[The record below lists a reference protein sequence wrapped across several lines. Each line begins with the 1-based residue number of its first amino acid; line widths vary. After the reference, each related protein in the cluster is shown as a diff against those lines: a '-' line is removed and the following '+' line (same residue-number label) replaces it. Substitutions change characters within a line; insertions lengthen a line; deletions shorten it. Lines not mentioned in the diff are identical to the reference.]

1 MTGFG
6 SLFYFRERIFLGCSG
21 IQTDF
26 HSHYAA
32 SILFSES
39 KPFLLHNETN
49 TLTTHAIVLPPNYFH
64 KLDAPQTNIFVIQL
78 DPKTE
83 EYKSLKLDKE
93 PKLIPDKTANTIS
106 ELAKPILYGDINC
119 ESVKQLYAKILN
131 ELGSSSNIETE
142 LDPRIAQAIEI
153 ISHVLPEGI
162 RIKEISE
169 QTGLSPDRFMH
180 LFKENMGIPLR
191 QFLLWK
197 RLHIAAKH
205 LQTGGNLTEASHSAG
220 FSDQAH
226 LSRTFKKMFGVKPS
240 LFLGG
245 SQLKKV
251 CFC

>member
-1 MTGFG
+1 VTGFG
-6 SLFYFRERIFLGCSG
+6 SLFYFRERIFLGCAG
-21 IQTDF
+21 ILTEF

-32 SILFSES
+32 SILFSER
-39 KPFLLHNETN
+39 KPFLLHCQRNV
-49 TLTTHAIVLPPNYFH
+49 LTTNAVILPPNYFH
-64 KLDAPQTNIFVIQL
+64 KLEAPETNIFVIQL

-83 EYKSLKLDKE
+83 EYKSLKLNRE
-93 PKLIPDKTANTIS
+93 PKLIPDQTANIIS
-106 ELAKPILYGDINC
+106 DLARPILYEDINC
-119 ESVKQLYAKILN
+119 ESVKHLYSKILN
-131 ELGSSSNIETE
+131 ELGSSSSLVTE
-142 LDPRIAQAIEI
+142 LDPRIEQAIEI
-153 ISHVLPEGI
+153 ISNILPEGI
-162 RIKEISE
+162 RIREISE
-169 QTGLSPDRFMH
+169 KTGLSPDRFMH